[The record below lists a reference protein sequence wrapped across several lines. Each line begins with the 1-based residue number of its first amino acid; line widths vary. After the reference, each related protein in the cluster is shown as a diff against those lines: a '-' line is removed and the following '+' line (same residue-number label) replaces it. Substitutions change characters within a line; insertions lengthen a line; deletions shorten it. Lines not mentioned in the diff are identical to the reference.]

1 VEPMAVA
8 EMPMEAAA
16 MEAVAMEAQMMADAA
31 ANEAE
36 AEAEAVAVETMA
48 AVEMTASG
56 GASGGNLHGYGYAER
71 ASQHAGLKW
80 QRCALSIKALWT
92 RRRRVFRAGSSVVL
106 CVLKLVVRAQ
116 ETHVKAV
123 AQRSYPRGRRG
134 RHPVRARGCQRSAST
149 HRGGECPVHV
159 VGSGWRAK
167 AGRRIAQSDSNNNQ
181 VDRLSC

>member
-1 VEPMAVA
+1 MAAA
-8 EMPMEAAA
+8 EMPVEAAA
-16 MEAVAMEAQMMADAA
+16 MEAAAVKAQMMAEAA
-31 ANEAE
+31 ANEA
-36 AEAEAVAVETMA
+36 AAEAVAVETMA
-48 AVEMTASG
+48 AVEMTAG
-56 GASGGNLHGYGYAER
+56 GGNLHGYGYAER

>member
-1 VEPMAVA
+1 METMAVA

-16 MEAVAMEAQMMADAA
+16 MEAAAMEAQMIAEAA

-56 GASGGNLHGYGYAER
+56 GASGGNLHGYAER

>member
-1 VEPMAVA
+1 METMAVA

-16 MEAVAMEAQMMADAA
+16 MEAVAMEAQMMAEAA
-31 ANEAE
+31 ANEA
-36 AEAEAVAVETMA
+36 AAEAVAVETMA

-56 GASGGNLHGYGYAER
+56 GASGGNLHGYAER

-134 RHPVRARGCQRSAST
+134 RHPVRRKSMSAISK
-149 HRGGECPVHV
+149 RKP
-159 VGSGWRAK
+159 WR
-167 AGRRIAQSDSNNNQ
+167 
-181 VDRLSC
+181 

>member
-1 VEPMAVA
+1 METRAVA

-16 MEAVAMEAQMMADAA
+16 MEAQMMAEAA
-31 ANEAE
+31 ANEA
-36 AEAEAVAVETMA
+36 AAEAVAVETMA

-56 GASGGNLHGYGYAER
+56 GASGGNLHGYAER

-123 AQRSYPRGRRG
+123 AQHSYPRGRRG
-134 RHPVRARGCQRSAST
+134 RHPERERVSAISKRT
-149 HRGGECPVHV
+149 P
-159 VGSGWRAK
+159 WR
-167 AGRRIAQSDSNNNQ
+167 
-181 VDRLSC
+181 